1 MPPFFTFKNYYS
13 ETKLIFYMFRIFL
26 ILLFFISF
34 NAFAHQ
40 PKLVNYSPSK
50 DNPYEVINPEISK
63 AYYGKLTGDPHYYR
77 INSDKEFLFYTSIL
91 SPKKSDTH
99 IAFSID
105 VLDEN
110 NKLIFQ
116 ADGSDF
122 NWTAWYEPY
131 ARDWYWKG
139 PEIGTEN
146 GKEFKTSFPIDS
158 GTYLIKVYGH
168 NNTGHYSLAVG
179 EAEFFGANILE
190 QIITWTPILLYI
202 GPYMDIVHWQKFD
215 VRAFIP
221 HIALIV
227 LFFIIYLTI
236 KKIFFRKV

>member
-1 MPPFFTFKNYYS
+1 MY
-13 ETKLIFYMFRIFL
+13 RIFL
-26 ILLFFISF
+26 ILFLLINF
-34 NAFAHQ
+34 NVFAHQ

-63 AYYGKLTGDPHYYR
+63 AYYSELTGDPHYYR
-77 INSDKEFLFYTSIL
+77 INNDKEFLFYTSIL

-99 IAFSID
+99 IEFSLD

-110 NKLIFQ
+110 NKLIYQ

-139 PEIGTEN
+139 PEIGTDI
-146 GKEFKTSFPIDS
+146 GKEFKKSFSIDG
-158 GTYLIKVYGH
+158 GTYTIKVY
-168 NNTGHYSLAVG
+168 NNDNTGHYSLAVG
-179 EAEFFGANILE
+179 EAEFFGANIWE
-190 QIITWTPILLYI
+190 QILTWTPILLYI

-215 VRAFIP
+215 IRAYIP
-221 HIALIV
+221 HIVFLV
-227 LFFIIYLTI
+227 LFFIIYFI
-236 KKIFFRKV
+236 INKIIFRRRKHFAK